1 MPRLQIIVFINEYF
15 ALKIRLVRGQQ
26 PTKDLL
32 WDAAHFAQV
41 SFMKTT
47 DNNEN
52 KKVEKKKVKIKKI
65 SKRKQKI
72 RFSYGDLL

>member
-1 MPRLQIIVFINEYF
+1 M
-15 ALKIRLVRGQQ
+15 RGQQ

>member
-1 MPRLQIIVFINEYF
+1 MPRLQIIDFINEYF

-32 WDAAHFAQV
+32 WDAAHFPQV

-52 KKVEKKKVKIKKI
+52 KKVEKKKVKIKRFQKEN
-65 SKRKQKI
+65 KKI